1 MEFERSSR
9 EIADVDQD
17 FGRVF
22 LGTSRGVLRPRSA
35 EDVAEAVKHAVDS
48 QTTLTIR
55 GLGHS
60 AGGQALPNGSTVLDL
75 THMRNVGPVD
85 VDRLTVRCE
94 SGARLRDVVAATL
107 PHRLLPLALTNL
119 LDLTIGGIVSVGG
132 GVGPGSHR
140 SGPIAASVTELQVV
154 TGEGT
159 MHRCSPAEE
168 PDLFNAVRGGLGRS
182 GVIVAADL
190 KLRPV
195 LPRIRTYYL
204 LYEDHGSWLNDQ
216 RTLARSGSVDS
227 IEGYCSASAQGLR
240 GTGGDRRAFAQWFF
254 PLQVSIEFDD
264 KAPELP
270 SGLKPYRLVAAEDDQ
285 IEHFPTRH
293 DPRFAMMRRLGWWES
308 VHPYVTAFI
317 EAGALEGVLPAV
329 LDALPLILGDGHRTF
344 FVEREGAPMFTALPE
359 GDDDVVFFSIMH
371 TQIPPVLL
379 EDSLGALRQVSELLI
394 EAGGKRYPP
403 DWLGDP
409 GELDWRRQLGPRY
422 EQWIA
427 AKERFDP
434 HGVFQSVLFA

>member
-1 MEFERSSR
+1 MHA
-9 EIADVDQD
+9 ADS
-17 FGRVF
+17 
-22 LGTSRGVLRPRSA
+22 GT
-35 EDVAEAVKHAVDS
+35 H
-48 QTTLTIR
+48 LTIR

-60 AGGQALPNGSTVLDL
+60 AGGQALPSDSAVLDL
-75 THMRNVGPVD
+75 AHMQDVGPVD

-140 SGPIAASVTELQVV
+140 SGPMAASVTELEVV
-154 TGEGT
+154 TGDGT
-159 MHRCSPAEE
+159 MHRCSPSVER
-168 PDLFNAVRGGLGRS
+168 DLFEAVRGGLGRC
-182 GVIVAADL
+182 GVIVAAEL

-195 LPRIRTYYL
+195 HPRIRTHYL
-204 LYEDHGSWLNDQ
+204 LYEDHGTWLSDQ

-227 IEGYCSASAQGLR
+227 IEGYCSANAQGLR
-240 GTGGDRRAFAQWFF
+240 GTGGERRVFAQWFF

-270 SGLKPYRLVAAEDDQ
+270 SGLSPYRIVAVEDDE

-293 DPRFAMMRRLGWWES
+293 DARFAMMRRLGWWEGL
-308 VHPYVTAFI
+308 HPYVTAFI
-317 EAGALEGVLPAV
+317 EAGALERVLPSI

-359 GDDDVVFFSIMH
+359 GDDDVVFFSVMH
-371 TQIPPVLL
+371 AQIPPVLL
-379 EDSLGALRQVSELLI
+379 DDGLRALRQVSDLLI

-409 GELDWRRQLGPRY
+409 GELDWQRQLGPRY
-422 EQWIA
+422 ERWVA

-434 HGVFQSVLFA
+434 HGVFRSALFT